1 MLWKEKGVKSCNQYW
16 LKHISYNISRKTAT
30 TKCINEFFKRKTIPS
45 SHSNLLPCKIMIIS
59 QFNYKTD
66 NNMTYP
72 ISTPIKMNNN
82 EILEEI

>member
-1 MLWKEKGVKSCNQYW
+1 
-16 LKHISYNISRKTAT
+16 
-30 TKCINEFFKRKTIPS
+30 
-45 SHSNLLPCKIMIIS
+45 MIIS
-59 QFNYKTD
+59 QFNYKID